1 MQVNLPALGW
11 RVQEVPSCCEYK
23 YNEIRQLQKGWLIMY
38 RQPKPVKNRSKAVKR
53 QSGSVKKRSTS
64 CGTAISS
71 RSAPRRSLNPRVKA
85 QTVNFAVIG
94 DSHVG
99 YGNSLAIFRNLLPRA
114 VSSGNKRFVIF
125 GGDNTQ
131 AGANH
136 GNNADSFYKEFKDA
150 VTSTLGSIPYK
161 ASIGNWEAST
171 QPLFTKYL
179 GAVTGMMNFP
189 GTQGKV
195 RYVWL
200 DCALGRFTADSI
212 NLLKNLDDRYYH
224 IIDFHWPL
232 KVSGITVDPSH
243 VLSTAE
249 TAKFFT
255 AVPVKVRDK
264 VLAVFTHHGHKFYRK
279 LSNIYPGYTKTKF
292 FVTGCSGDYK
302 CRPNGARGYYNGT
315 LTISGAAV
323 TVM

>member
-1 MQVNLPALGW
+1 VLLMKKWAGT
-11 RVQEVPSCCEYK
+11 
-23 YNEIRQLQKGWLIMY
+23 M
-38 RQPKPVKNRSKAVKR
+38 
-53 QSGSVKKRSTS
+53 KKRSL
-64 CGTAISS
+64 SS
-71 RSAPRRSLNPRVKA
+71 GAERVRSLKRKVKA
-85 QTVNFAVIG
+85 QSINFAVIG

-99 YGNSLAIFRNLLPRA
+99 YGNSSVIFRNLLPKA

-125 GGDNTQ
+125 GGDNAQ

-136 GNNADSFYKEFKDA
+136 GNNADAFYKDFKDT
-150 VTSTLGSIPYK
+150 VTGTLGSIPYK

-171 QPLFTKYL
+171 RSLFTKYL
-179 GAVTGMMNFP
+179 GAAAGQMDFP

-200 DCALGRFTADSI
+200 DCALGKFTPESLK
-212 NLLKNLDDRYYH
+212 LLKNLDDRYYY

-243 VLSTAE
+243 VLSGTE
-249 TAKFFT
+249 TGKFF
-255 AVPVKVRDK
+255 AAIPVKVRDR
-264 VLAVFTHHGHKFYRK
+264 VLAIFTHHGHKFYRK
-279 LSNIYPGYTKTKF
+279 LTHIYPGFSKTKF

-302 CRPNGARGYYNGT
+302 CKSGDRGYYNAT
-315 LTISGAAV
+315 LTLNGTAATVDAYRV

>member
-1 MQVNLPALGW
+1 MN
-11 RVQEVPSCCEYK
+11 
-23 YNEIRQLQKGWLIMY
+23 RQT
-38 RQPKPVKNRSKAVKR
+38 RPVKKKPI
-53 QSGSVKKRSTS
+53 QGKKQPGSVKKRSSLTGNAGSARS
-64 CGTAISS
+64 CKSIRSS
-71 RSAPRRSLNPRVKA
+71 RQGSKSSLNAKVKV

-99 YGNSLAIFRNLLPRA
+99 YGNSTAIFRDLLPKA
-114 VSSGNKRFVIF
+114 VNSGNKRFVIF
-125 GGDNTQ
+125 GGDNAQ

-136 GNNADSFYKEFKDA
+136 GNNADAYYKDFKDT

-179 GAVTGMMNFP
+179 GAVNGIMNFP

-212 NLLKNLDDRYYH
+212 NLLKNLDVRYFY

-249 TAKFFT
+249 TAKFF
-255 AVPVKVRDK
+255 AAIPVKVRDK

-279 LSNIYPGYTKTKF
+279 LSNIYPGFTKTKF
-292 FVTGCSGDYK
+292 FVTGCSGEYK
-302 CRPNGARGYYNGT
+302 CQPSGARGYYNGT
-315 LTISGAAV
+315 LTLNGSAV
-323 TVM
+323 TLDAYRVAVM